1 MTRVC
6 IVSASQRTHSQSR
19 RIAEVFRDRFLDGE
33 ADILDLSETVLPL
46 FAGPDSA
53 NDVVAQARAQM
64 AAADA
69 FIFIA
74 PEWHGMAPAA
84 LKNLL
89 LWCGAKE
96 LAHKPT
102 LLTAVSASAGGA
114 FVIAELRSS
123 GYKNSRLLWLPEH
136 LILRDV
142 TDLWTGQE
150 GRSDEYLDKR
160 ARYAI
165 EMLKTYTQAL
175 SGVRDSLLAGLDDF
189 GNGMS

>member
-53 NDVVAQARAQM
+53 NDAVAQARAQM